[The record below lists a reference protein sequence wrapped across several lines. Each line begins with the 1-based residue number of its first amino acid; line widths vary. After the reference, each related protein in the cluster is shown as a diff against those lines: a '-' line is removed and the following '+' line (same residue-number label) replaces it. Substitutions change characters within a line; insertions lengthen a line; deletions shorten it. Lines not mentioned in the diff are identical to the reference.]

1 MYQWPGNLVRIKCDD
16 DPSYCL
22 VESRI
27 NYHRQKHHRQQG
39 PEIHYPRGAVTA
51 SADTAPVLVRS
62 KPDLGLVEVGSQLLG
77 GGNGYGHV
85 DCWVLTG
92 QRTGFFDSVPAD
104 DLPVSKDFED
114 RAFSSSIHKHAPHR
128 FRLTFGESTE
138 DHVFWSQ
145 VASCQSCSQ
154 IGQALVGPELLS
166 EFLDLES

>member
-1 MYQWPGNLVRIKCDD
+1 M
-16 DPSYCL
+16 
-22 VESRI
+22 
-27 NYHRQKHHRQQG
+27 
-39 PEIHYPRGAVTA
+39 AA
-51 SADTAPVLVRS
+51 SATFALKSGEWFRRVRFVIFAPDSHAQPCALSGRDS
-62 KPDLGLVEVGSQLLG
+62 THRTDRNSGATS
-77 GGNGYGHV
+77 
-85 DCWVLTG
+85 VLTG

-166 EFLDLES
+166 EFLDLESYFFFCWR